1 MFIKE
6 YYIQLPFIL
15 MRFIFA
21 VAHEDDLIVAR
32 YMGSVLN
39 KLKRRSGLEVV
50 ENSHSEH
57 D

>member
-1 MFIKE
+1 
-6 YYIQLPFIL
+6 

-32 YMGSVLN
+32 YMESVLN
-39 KLKRRSGLEVV
+39 KLKKRSGLEVV
-50 ENSHSEH
+50 ENIHSEH